1 MKGKER
7 VGNREGKGMEGEERE
22 GREGVEMIGKGE
34 GDIGMGKESKG
45 DEAERGERVE
55 KMGGLDLDICPGLQR
70 PSVPS
75 HATV

>member
-1 MKGKER
+1 LKGKER
-7 VGNREGKGMEGEERE
+7 VGNMEGKGMEGEDSE
-22 GREGVEMIGKGE
+22 GRQGVEMIGKGE
-34 GDIGMGKESKG
+34 GDIGRGKESKR

-70 PSVPS
+70 PWVPS